1 MDHIWEVP
9 EKGFVKIS
17 VHYVSFDVPLPNGNS
32 NAVGVIVR
40 NNGGRDL
47 WTALGPME
55 GLNEEQALMAGVLA
69 ACVGGVKKEW
79 GKIHI
84 ETTNR
89 DVYDTIRIQ
98 NQFGLQEDQVEVYL
112 LFNTLYTN
120 HFKEGST
127 VVCVSWIPIFMNSLA
142 EYLASYGM

>member
-1 MDHIWEVP
+1 M
-9 EKGFVKIS
+9 
-17 VHYVSFDVPLPNGNS
+17 HYVSSDVPLPNGNS
-32 NAVGVIVR
+32 NVVGVIVR

-69 ACVGGVKKEW
+69 ACVEGVKKEW
-79 GKIHI
+79 EKIHI

-98 NQFGLQEDQVEVYL
+98 
-112 LFNTLYTN
+112 
-120 HFKEGST
+120 
-127 VVCVSWIPIFMNSLA
+127 ISLD
-142 EYLASYGM
+142 SKRIK